1 MGALEDFY
9 AATGSSHDWYVREQQ
24 SLHREADE
32 RGLSVG
38 EVASERYEAVQNER
52 RAEAERVAAIVNDP
66 ALLRRLKAYWER
78 HLTGESWLQ
87 DPLAPPPAPR
97 KPAPRTGPPV
107 VSAGRTVNI
116 GLPRAG
122 GGSSDIEND
131 LAAALFRARG
141 RV

>member
-1 MGALEDFY
+1 MSALSDFY
-9 AATGSSHDWYVREQQ
+9 AGQSSHEWYRAEQQ
-24 SLHREADE
+24 SLHQEAE
-32 RGLSVG
+32 QRGLSVG
-38 EVASERYEAVQNER
+38 EVAAERYAAVAEQR

-116 GLPRAG
+116 GRPRARG
-122 GGSSDIEND
+122 GGSDVEND
-131 LAAALFRARG
+131 LAAVLFRARG